1 MYHQRSRAA
10 TQEGEFGAW
19 YIPSKADRGC
29 PVNSCLYCPQDQ
41 TVAPAREVDL
51 ALECGT
57 WLTKPTAA
65 GLPSIYDSSCLQGTV
80 SIYEVDILLSLQFEP
95 LIFSIFAF
103 TGGKSICLI
112 VAKPNDLSLVPRAFE
127 WGERTI
133 SPAQGHIKQNKTKPK
148 RGFP

>member
-29 PVNSCLYCPQDQ
+29 PVNSCLYCLQDQ
-41 TVAPAREVDL
+41 TVTPAREVDL

-65 GLPSIYDSSCLQGTV
+65 GPPSIYDSSCLQGTV
-80 SIYEVDILLSLQFEP
+80 SIYEVDIFEP
-95 LIFSIFAF
+95 LVFSIFAF
-103 TGGKSICLI
+103 RGGKSICLI
-112 VAKPNDLSLVPRAFE
+112 VAKPKDLSLVPRAFE
-127 WGERTI
+127 LGERTI
-133 SPAQGHIKQNKTKPK
+133 SPAQGRIKQNKTKSK